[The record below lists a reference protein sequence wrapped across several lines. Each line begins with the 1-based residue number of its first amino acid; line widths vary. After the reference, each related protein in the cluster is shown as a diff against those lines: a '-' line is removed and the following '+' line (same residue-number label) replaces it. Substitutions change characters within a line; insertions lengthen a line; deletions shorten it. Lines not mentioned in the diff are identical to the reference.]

1 MTLDELLSYIEQ
13 RPWMYLDP
21 VSLDSLDHYIAGFLA
36 GRGPIA
42 KVYEGNI
49 STSDLFF
56 DLFQEWVVVKLGPG
70 INSAYGWKEILKQK
84 FEGEEQRLKA
94 FFDLYNSLSKIK
106 GVSYSL
112 GVVGN
117 HGEFKVID
125 YQEHNIGLILLYDG
139 ELSRCDT
146 WENVQ
151 NIIKCN
157 FDSNFELDI
166 QKILDRH

>member
-13 RPWMYLDP
+13 RPWMYLYP
-21 VSLDSLDHYIAGFLA
+21 VSLDSLDHYIAGFFA
-36 GRGPIA
+36 GRGPVA
-42 KVYEGNI
+42 KVCEENI
-49 STSDLFF
+49 STSDLFR

-84 FEGEEQRLKA
+84 FQDEKQRLKA
-94 FFDLYNSLSKIK
+94 FFDLYNSFSKIK

-139 ELSRCDT
+139 RTRRCDS
-146 WENVQ
+146 WEVVQ
-151 NIIKCN
+151 NIIKYN
-157 FDSNFELDI
+157 FDSNFEFDF
-166 QKILDRH
+166 QKLLQS

>member
-1 MTLDELLSYIEQ
+1 MTLHQLLSYIEQ

-36 GRGPIA
+36 GRGPVA
-42 KVYEGNI
+42 KVCEENI
-49 STSDLFF
+49 TTSDLFRN
-56 DLFQEWVVVKLGPG
+56 LFHKWVVVELGPG
-70 INSAYGWKEILKQK
+70 INPVYGWKKILKQK
-84 FEGEEQRLKA
+84 FEDEEQRLKA

-139 ELSRCDT
+139 GPSHCDS
-146 WENVQ
+146 WEEVQ
-151 NIIKCN
+151 NIIKYK
-157 FDSNFELDI
+157 FDSNFELDF
-166 QKILDRH
+166 QKLLQS